1 MTSSRLSVVLRTTSA
16 RSAFPLTRSCAS
28 TLAFGLAWSRNVA
41 PPCGSRSHSSVR
53 YFREALHAR
62 LTAAE
67 VFPTPPL
74 TLYAAMILTRLPDA
88 VGPGPSVSTPR
99 VAGPRS
105 RSAQGVV
112 GQSPAYPWPEQ
123 SEALLVLAL
132 TVDLDPVQ
140 QTERKPRAAVDLGAG
155 RELAQCLLRNGGVMQ
170 VSEQVRGS
178 RQGLSPPART
188 LAEDG
193 GGGLRGVSR
202 SLGQDARSV
211 PLRCRAARRQPRNGL
226 GELARRLPHEW
237 REGLAGRLI
246 RGAGEPG
253 VAGRLDK
260 VGEQAQVP
268 FAAKLAVR
276 IRPGG
281 LEALTQPRV
290 DHADGA
296 LTILRG

>member
-1 MTSSRLSVVLRTTSA
+1 MTSSRLSVVLRTTSV

-88 VGPGPSVSTPR
+88 VGPGPSVSTSR

-105 RSAQGVV
+105 RSSQGVV

-123 SEALLVLAL
+123 SEALLAPAL

-140 QTERKPRAAVDLGAG
+140 QTERVPGQAVNVRPGGQLAEHLPRDD
-155 RELAQCLLRNGGVMQ
+155 GVVQ
-170 VSEQVRGS
+170 VSE
-178 RQGLSPPART
+178 
-188 LAEDG
+188 
-193 GGGLRGVSR
+193 
-202 SLGQDARSV
+202 
-211 PLRCRAARRQPRNGL
+211 
-226 GELARRLPHEW
+226 
-237 REGLAGRLI
+237 
-246 RGAGEPG
+246 
-253 VAGRLDK
+253 
-260 VGEQAQVP
+260 
-268 FAAKLAVR
+268 
-276 IRPGG
+276 
-281 LEALTQPRV
+281 
-290 DHADGA
+290 
-296 LTILRG
+296 

>member
-53 YFREALHAR
+53 CFREALHAR

-74 TLYAAMILTRLPDA
+74 TLYAAM
-88 VGPGPSVSTPR
+88 SVSTPR

-112 GQSPAYPWPEQ
+112 GQSPAYPLPEQ
-123 SEALLVLAL
+123 SKALLVLAL
-132 TVDLDPVQ
+132 TFELDRVE
-140 QTERKPRAAVDLGAG
+140 QTERKTRAAVDLGAG
-155 RELAQCLLRNGGVMQ
+155 RELAQGLLRNGGVVQ
-170 VSEQVRGS
+170 VPEQVRGS
-178 RQGLSPPART
+178 RQGLSPQSRA

-193 GGGLRGVSR
+193 GGGLHGVSR

-211 PLRCRAARRQPRNGL
+211 PLRCGAVRRQPPDGL
-226 GELARRLPHEW
+226 GELARGLPHEW
-237 REGLAGRLI
+237 GEGLVGRLT
-246 RGAGEPG
+246 RGAGEPR
-253 VAGRLDK
+253 VAGRLDE
-260 VGEQAQVP
+260 VGEQPQVP
-268 FAAKLAVR
+268 FAAQLASR
-276 IRPGG
+276 TLPGG
-281 LEALTQPRV
+281 LEALPQPCV
-290 DHADGA
+290 DHPDDV